1 MSVLPSIST
10 VLSLISFLTTVFALA
25 RVGAAAFSANQQHP
39 QFSSAPGPLHIPLA
53 GGAAGSGPM
62 SLSQALRFGSGKKKD
77 NDEED
82 VVGYIGGHELV
93 RMPSANWTS
102 IRKPLLFR
110 PREWH
115 NSLRH

>member
-39 QFSSAPGPLHIPLA
+39 QFSSAPGPLHIPLP
-53 GGAAGSGPM
+53 GGAASSGQM
-62 SLSQALRFGSGKKKD
+62 SLSQALRFGTGKEKD
-77 NDEED
+77 NDGD

-115 NSLRH
+115 SFSRH